1 MFMKHIKIFIIF
13 ITLVFFGAVATP
25 ASASVLGDLQIK
37 LVSLLSQLVTLLT
50 SFRQQNTTDQPIII
64 SPITASTSLSV
75 APYTIDDVVLIK
87 AKTVI
92 PVFNALDDKYVSD
105 ISYSI
110 YLKDGS
116 NRQVTLVGPATLA
129 MKQEAFFKSGYSGDV
144 DKIIAMTVSD
154 SFSVFDISMVFKV
167 TKSITSNDLLADSKI
182 TIYTITVKSG
192 QKYEVKVF
200 AGEQFSTVITKFRTI
215 GYIGDVNKLLEMSE
229 IGFVKSGETIKDIIL
244 EGNKNIILVTELSL
258 PKNAIPVE
266 LGPVKYG
273 SVSWGDGNTEN
284 VFGLVGSG
292 LTQSFSIKHTYKT
305 VGTFVIKITDNSGI
319 VSQQDIFIN

>member
-1 MFMKHIKIFIIF
+1 MKHIKIFIIF

-154 SFSVFDISMVFKV
+154 SFSVFDISAVSTV
-167 TKSITSNDLLADSKI
+167 TKVITGNDLFKDGVITTYII
-182 TIYTITVKSG
+182 TIKSG

>member
-1 MFMKHIKIFIIF
+1 MKHIKIFIIF

>member
-1 MFMKHIKIFIIF
+1 
-13 ITLVFFGAVATP
+13 
-25 ASASVLGDLQIK
+25 
-37 LVSLLSQLVTLLT
+37 
-50 SFRQQNTTDQPIII
+50 
-64 SPITASTSLSV
+64 
-75 APYTIDDVVLIK
+75 
-87 AKTVI
+87 
-92 PVFNALDDKYVSD
+92 
-105 ISYSI
+105 
-110 YLKDGS
+110 
-116 NRQVTLVGPATLA
+116 VTLVGPATLA

-284 VFGLVGSG
+284 VFGLVGSC

>member
-154 SFSVFDISMVFKV
+154 SFSVFDISAVSTV
-167 TKSITSNDLLADSKI
+167 TKVITGNDLFKDGVITTYII
-182 TIYTITVKSG
+182 TIKSG

>member
-1 MFMKHIKIFIIF
+1 MKHIKIFTIF
-13 ITLVFFGAVATP
+13 IALTFFGATATP

>member
-1 MFMKHIKIFIIF
+1 MKHIKIFIIF

-305 VGTFVIKITDNSGI
+305 VGTFVIKVTDNSGI
-319 VSQQDIFIN
+319 VSQQNIFIK

>member
-87 AKTVI
+87 AKTVNPI
-92 PVFNALDDKYVSD
+92 INALDDKYALD
-105 ISYSI
+105 ILYSI

-116 NRQVTLVGPATLA
+116 NRQLTVVGFATPA

-154 SFSVFDISMVFKV
+154 SFSVFDISAVSTV
-167 TKSITSNDLLADSKI
+167 TKVITGNDLFKDGVITTYII
-182 TIYTITVKSG
+182 TIKSG
-192 QKYEVKVF
+192 QKYKVEVYE
-200 AGEQFSTVITKFRTI
+200 GELSSTVIAKFRSA
-215 GYIGDVNKLLEMSE
+215 GYIGDVNKLLEMAE
-229 IGFVKSGETIKDIIL
+229 AGFMENGKIIT
-244 EGNKNIILVTELSL
+244 NIIIQGDKKILLLAKLSL
-258 PKNAIPVE
+258 SKNAIPVV

-284 VFGLVGSG
+284 VLGLVGSG

-305 VGTFVIKITDNSGI
+305 VGTFVVKITDNNGVI
-319 VSQQDIFIN
+319 SQQDISIK